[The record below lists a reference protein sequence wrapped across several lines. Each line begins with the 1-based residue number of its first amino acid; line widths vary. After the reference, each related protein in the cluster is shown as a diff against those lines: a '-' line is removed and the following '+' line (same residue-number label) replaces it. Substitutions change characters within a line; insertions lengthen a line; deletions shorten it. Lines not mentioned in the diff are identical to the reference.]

1 MYDPRSM
8 KSSHGPGTHRYRMAR
23 EAIEADVIV
32 NLPKLKTHRR
42 AGLTCAL
49 KNSVGTIGYK
59 DSLPHHRKGGSARG
73 GDCYRGESWLKN
85 LAEDLLDF
93 GVRRTGLIPLLA
105 DSGAAA
111 CVRLARIVGSDATF
125 EGSWN
130 GNDTTWRMCLDLNRI
145 LVYGRPDGTLSEVPQ
160 RTLVSITDAI
170 IAGEGEGPLNSTAKA
185 LGLLSLGLN
194 PAAAEYVHAYLMGLD
209 WMRIPIVREAFGH
222 FSHPLVDF
230 APEAVLLRINGTTL
244 KQPWPRSM
252 VSAFQ
257 PPSGWRGQCELDPV
271 VGEDVR

>member
-1 MYDPRSM
+1 
-8 KSSHGPGTHRYRMAR
+8 MAR